1 MTTKKTA
8 INSILSLSL
17 PAIIDMSLDTLL
29 GMADTLMISWMIGN
43 AALSASGFVNQI
55 IFTLIFIFTAF
66 NTGGTA
72 LIARSYGEAN
82 YAKLN
87 KTASEVVF
95 INLALGL
102 LVTLLCYLFRDQI
115 FSIFQT
121 SEEVDA
127 YIIKYFKWIGLSIL
141 PMFLSFSFAAV
152 LRGSGNTST
161 PMKITLIANLFN
173 IAGNFVLIKGLFFFS
188 PLGIEGAAIATL
200 SARWLAVALYT
211 FVLFDL
217 KKKVHLRLLDMVPT
231 KALFE
236 PLFRISWPGAAEQ
249 ALLQAS
255 FIAVNVIIS
264 SLDTTSEAAYRILI
278 NLESISYMP
287 AVGIS
292 IAAATLTGKA
302 LGENDPELAYR
313 TGRQSTNL
321 GLVWGVFMGIMFL
334 IFLNLWPRLFT
345 NDPGV
350 IKTIIPVLGLSALL
364 QPFLNAMLVMSGVLR
379 GSGNTRTVMQLSFL
393 RVWLINV
400 PIAYMLIRVMGFDL
414 KGAWYAELISYIL
427 FCTIMYMKLIQ
438 KKWTEIKI

>member
-17 PAIIDMSLDTLL
+17 PAIIDMSFDTLL

-95 INLALGL
+95 LNLTLGL
-102 LVTLLCYLFRDQI
+102 LVSLLCYVFRDQI

-121 SEEVDA
+121 SEEVDL
-127 YIIKYFKWIGLSIL
+127 YIAKYFKWIGLSIL

-200 SARWLAVALYT
+200 SARWLSVTIYA
-211 FVLFDL
+211 FILFDL
-217 KKKVHLRLLDMVPT
+217 KKRVHLCLRDMLPT

-236 PLFRISWPGAAEQ
+236 PLFRISLPGAAEQ
-249 ALLQAS
+249 ALIQAS
-255 FIAVNVIIS
+255 FIAVNIIIS

-302 LGENDPELAYR
+302 LGENDPELAYS
-313 TGRQSTNL
+313 TGRQSTVL

-334 IFLNLWPRLFT
+334 AFLNLWPKLFT

-350 IKTIIPVLGLSALL
+350 INIIIPVLGLSALL

-400 PIAYMLIRVMGFDL
+400 PLAYILIRIMEFDL
-414 KGAWYAELISYIL
+414 KGAWYAELISYTL
-427 FCTIMYMKLIQ
+427 FCTIMYMKLKQ

>member
-17 PAIIDMSLDTLL
+17 PAIIDMSFDTLL

-95 INLALGL
+95 LNLTLGL
-102 LVTLLCYLFRDQI
+102 LVSLLCYVFRDQI

-121 SEEVDA
+121 SEEVDL
-127 YIIKYFKWIGLSIL
+127 YIAKYFKWIGLSIL

-200 SARWLAVALYT
+200 SARWLSVTIYA
-211 FVLFDL
+211 FILFDL
-217 KKKVHLRLLDMVPT
+217 KKRVHLCLRDMLPT

-236 PLFRISWPGAAEQ
+236 PLFRISLPGAAEQ
-249 ALLQAS
+249 ALIQAS
-255 FIAVNVIIS
+255 FIAVNIIIS

-302 LGENDPELAYR
+302 LGENDPELAYS
-313 TGRQSTNL
+313 TGRQSTVL

-334 IFLNLWPRLFT
+334 AFLNLWPKLFT

-350 IKTIIPVLGLSALL
+350 IKIIIPVLGLSALL

-400 PIAYMLIRVMGFDL
+400 PLAYILIRIMEFDL
-414 KGAWYAELISYIL
+414 KGAWYAELISYTL
-427 FCTIMYMKLIQ
+427 FCTIMYMKLKQ

>member
-17 PAIIDMSLDTLL
+17 PAIIDMSFDTLL

-82 YAKLN
+82 YSKLN

-95 INLALGL
+95 LNLTLGL
-102 LVTLLCYLFRDQI
+102 LVMLLCYVFRDQI

-121 SEEVDA
+121 SEEVDL
-127 YIIKYFKWIGLSIL
+127 YIAKYFKWIGLSIL

-173 IAGNFVLIKGLFFFS
+173 IAGNFVLIKGLFIFS

-200 SARWLAVALYT
+200 SARWLSVTIYA
-211 FVLFDL
+211 FILFDL
-217 KKKVHLRLLDMVPT
+217 KKRVHLRLRDMLPT

-236 PLFRISWPGAAEQ
+236 PLFRISLPGAAEQ
-249 ALLQAS
+249 ALIQAS
-255 FIAVNVIIS
+255 FIAVNIIIS

-302 LGENDPELAYR
+302 LGENDPELAYS
-313 TGRQSTNL
+313 TGRQSTFL

-334 IFLNLWPRLFT
+334 AFLNLWPKLFT

-350 IKTIIPVLGLSALL
+350 IKIIIPVLGLSALL

-400 PIAYMLIRVMGFDL
+400 PLAYILIRIMEFDL
-414 KGAWYAELISYIL
+414 KGAWYAELISYTL
-427 FCTIMYMKLIQ
+427 FCTIMYMKLKQ

>member
-8 INSILSLSL
+8 NHNILSLSL
-17 PAIIDMSLDTLL
+17 PAIIDMSFDTLL

-55 IFTLIFIFTAF
+55 IFTLIFVFTAF

-82 YAKLN
+82 YSRLN

-95 INLALGL
+95 LNLVLGL
-102 LVTLLCYLFRDQI
+102 LITLTCYVFRNQI

-121 SEEVDA
+121 SDEVSL
-127 YIIKYFKWIGLSIL
+127 YIATYFKWIGLSIP
-141 PMFLSFSFAAV
+141 PMFLSFSFAAI

-161 PMKITLIANLFN
+161 PMKITLAANLFN
-173 IAGNFVLIKGLFFFS
+173 IIGNYVLIKGLFFF
-188 PLGIEGAAIATL
+188 PALGIAGAAIATL
-200 SARWLAVALYT
+200 AARWLSVVLYAMI
-211 FVLFDL
+211 LFDL
-217 KKKVHLRLLDMVPT
+217 GKKVHLHLRDMLPT
-231 KALFE
+231 RALFE
-236 PLFRISWPGAAEQ
+236 PLFRISLPGAVEQ
-249 ALLQAS
+249 ALIQAS

-264 SLDTTSEAAYRILI
+264 TLDTTSEAAYRILI

-302 LGENDPELAYR
+302 LGENDPEAAYV
-313 TGRQSTNL
+313 TGRQSTKL
-321 GLVWGVFMGIMFL
+321 GLAWGVFMCFMFL
-334 IFLNLWPRLFT
+334 IFLNYWPRLFT
-345 NDPGV
+345 SDPNV
-350 IKTIIPVLGLSALL
+350 ISTIIPILVLSAFL

-379 GSGNTRTVMQLSFL
+379 GSGNTRIVMQLSFL

-400 PIAYMLIRVMGFDL
+400 PVAYILIRLMGFDL
-414 KGAWYAELISYIL
+414 KGAWYAELISYSL
-427 FCTIMYMKLIQ
+427 FCAIMYVKLLQ
-438 KKWTEIKI
+438 KKWTEIQI

>member
-8 INSILSLSL
+8 IKSILSLSL
-17 PAIIDMSLDTLL
+17 PAIIDMSFDTLL

-55 IFTLIFIFTAF
+55 IFTLIFVFTAF

-72 LIARSYGEAN
+72 LIARSYGESN
-82 YAKLN
+82 YTKLN

-95 INLALGL
+95 LNLTLGL
-102 LVTLLCYLFRDQI
+102 LVTLLCYVFKDQI

-121 SEEVDA
+121 SEEVDL
-127 YIIKYFKWIGLSIL
+127 YIAKYFKWIGLSIL
-141 PMFLSFSFAAV
+141 PMFLSFSFAAI

-173 IAGNFVLIKGLFFFS
+173 IAGNYVLIKGLLFFS

-200 SARWLAVALYT
+200 SARWLSVAIYT
-211 FVLFDL
+211 CILFDL
-217 KKKVHLRLLDMVPT
+217 KKKVHLRLCDMLPT
-231 KALFE
+231 KTIFE
-236 PLFRISWPGAAEQ
+236 PLVKISLPGAAEQ
-249 ALLQAS
+249 TLIQAS

-302 LGENDPELAYR
+302 LGEKDPDLAYS
-313 TGRQSTNL
+313 TGRQSTIL
-321 GLVWGVFMGIMFL
+321 GLAWGVFMGILFL
-334 IFLNLWPRLFT
+334 SFLNFWPRLFT
-345 NDPGV
+345 SDPSV
-350 IKTIIPVLGLSALL
+350 IKTIIPVLILSALL
-364 QPFLNAMLVMSGVLR
+364 QPFLNALLVMSGVLR
-379 GSGNTRTVMQLSFL
+379 GSGNTRTVMQLSFF

-400 PIAYMLIRVMGFDL
+400 PIAYMLVRIMDFDL
-414 KGAWYAELISYIL
+414 IGAWYAELISYSL
-427 FCTIMYMKLIQ
+427 FCTVMYIKLKQ

>member
-1 MTTKKTA
+1 MTTRKVATNK
-8 INSILSLSL
+8 ILSLSL
-17 PAIIDMSLDTLL
+17 PAIIDMSFDTLL

-55 IFTLIFIFTAF
+55 IFTLIFVFTAF

-95 INLALGL
+95 LNLALGL
-102 LVTLLCYLFRDQI
+102 LITILCYLFKDQI

-121 SEEVDA
+121 SEEVKF
-127 YIIKYFKWIGLSIL
+127 YIAKYFKWIGLSIL
-141 PMFLSFSFAAV
+141 PMFLTFSFAAV

-161 PMKITLIANLFN
+161 PMKITLTANLFN
-173 IAGNFVLIKGLFFFS
+173 IAGNYVLIKGLFFFS

-200 SARWLAVALYT
+200 IARWLSVVLY
-211 FVLFDL
+211 VIILFDL
-217 KKKVHLRLLDMVPT
+217 KNKVHLCLRDMLPT

-236 PLFRISWPGAAEQ
+236 PLFKISLPGAVEQ
-249 ALLQAS
+249 ALIQAS
-255 FIAVNVIIS
+255 FIVVNVIIS

-302 LGENDPELAYR
+302 LGENDPEAAYV
-313 TGRQSTNL
+313 TGRQSTIL
-321 GLVWGVFMGIMFL
+321 GLFWGLFMGS
-334 IFLNLWPRLFT
+334 IFLVFLNFWPRLFT
-345 NDPGV
+345 NDLSV
-350 IKTIIPVLGLSALL
+350 INTIIPVLVLSAFL

-400 PIAYMLIRVMGFDL
+400 PVAYILVRLLEFDL
-414 KGAWYAELISYIL
+414 KGAWYAELISYSL
-427 FCTIMYMKLIQ
+427 FCAIMYMKLIQ

>member
-17 PAIIDMSLDTLL
+17 PAIIDMSFDTLL

-95 INLALGL
+95 LNLTLGL
-102 LVTLLCYLFRDQI
+102 LVTLLCYVFRDQI

-121 SEEVDA
+121 SEEVDL
-127 YIIKYFKWIGLSIL
+127 YIAKYYKWIGLSIL

-200 SARWLAVALYT
+200 SARWLSVTIYA
-211 FVLFDL
+211 FILFDL
-217 KKKVHLRLLDMVPT
+217 KKRVHLCLRDMLPT

-236 PLFRISWPGAAEQ
+236 PLFRISLPGAAEQ
-249 ALLQAS
+249 ALIQAS
-255 FIAVNVIIS
+255 FIAVNIIIS

-302 LGENDPELAYR
+302 LGENDPELAYS
-313 TGRQSTNL
+313 TGRQSTVL

-334 IFLNLWPRLFT
+334 AFLNLWPKLFT

-350 IKTIIPVLGLSALL
+350 IKIIIPVLGLSALL

-400 PIAYMLIRVMGFDL
+400 PLAYILIRIMEFDL
-414 KGAWYAELISYIL
+414 KGAWYAELISYTL
-427 FCTIMYMKLIQ
+427 FCTIMYMKLKQ

>member
-17 PAIIDMSLDTLL
+17 PAIIDMSFDTLL

-95 INLALGL
+95 LNLTLGL
-102 LVTLLCYLFRDQI
+102 LVTLLCYVFRDQI

-121 SEEVDA
+121 SEEVDL
-127 YIIKYFKWIGLSIL
+127 YIAKYFKWIGLSIL

-200 SARWLAVALYT
+200 SARWLSVTIYA
-211 FVLFDL
+211 FILFDL
-217 KKKVHLRLLDMVPT
+217 KKRVHLCLRDMLPT

-236 PLFRISWPGAAEQ
+236 PLFRISLPGAAEQ
-249 ALLQAS
+249 ALIQAS
-255 FIAVNVIIS
+255 FIAVNIIIS

-302 LGENDPELAYR
+302 LGENDPELAYS
-313 TGRQSTNL
+313 TGRQSTVL

-334 IFLNLWPRLFT
+334 AFLNLWPKLFT

-350 IKTIIPVLGLSALL
+350 IKIIIPVLGLSALL

-400 PIAYMLIRVMGFDL
+400 PLAYILIRIMEFDL
-414 KGAWYAELISYIL
+414 KGAWYAELISYTL
-427 FCTIMYMKLIQ
+427 FCTIMYMKLKQ

>member
-17 PAIIDMSLDTLL
+17 PAIIDMSFDTLL
-29 GMADTLMISWMIGN
+29 GMADTLMISWLIGN

-95 INLALGL
+95 LNLTLGL
-102 LVTLLCYLFRDQI
+102 LVTLLCYVFRDQI

-121 SEEVDA
+121 SEEVDL
-127 YIIKYFKWIGLSIL
+127 YIAKYFKWIGLSIL

-200 SARWLAVALYT
+200 SARWLSVTIYA
-211 FVLFDL
+211 FILFDL
-217 KKKVHLRLLDMVPT
+217 KKRVHLCLRDMLPT

-236 PLFRISWPGAAEQ
+236 PLFRISLPGAAEQ
-249 ALLQAS
+249 ALIQAS
-255 FIAVNVIIS
+255 FIAVNIIIS

-302 LGENDPELAYR
+302 LGENDPELAYS
-313 TGRQSTNL
+313 TGRQSTVL

-334 IFLNLWPRLFT
+334 AFLNLWPKLFT

-350 IKTIIPVLGLSALL
+350 IKIIIPVLGLSALL

-400 PIAYMLIRVMGFDL
+400 PLAYILIRIMEFDL
-414 KGAWYAELISYIL
+414 KGAWYAELISYTL
-427 FCTIMYMKLIQ
+427 FCTIMYMKLKQ